1 MLQEKYLPVFHF
13 SEKHRIKISQ
23 TPEKIFPLAN
33 KLDFS
38 RSRVIRFLFA
48 LRGLPATMMNKEG
61 LSRGRFIELECIDN
75 SEIIIG
81 LIGQFWKPTG
91 KLQKF
96 EAHEFLSFQRP
107 GFLKACWNF
116 QLIPQSE
123 TLTIL
128 ETETRIQCL
137 DKNALKKF
145 SWYWFFIRPFSGMI
159 RLQILKSI
167 KRSAESIQTNL

>member
-1 MLQEKYLPVFHF
+1 
-13 SEKHRIKISQ
+13 
-23 TPEKIFPLAN
+23 
-33 KLDFS
+33 
-38 RSRVIRFLFA
+38 
-48 LRGLPATMMNKEG
+48 
-61 LSRGRFIELECIDN
+61 
-75 SEIIIG
+75 
-81 LIGQFWKPTG
+81 
-91 KLQKF
+91 
-96 EAHEFLSFQRP
+96 
-107 GFLKACWNF
+107 
-116 QLIPQSE
+116 LIPQSE